1 MVHFSQSLM
10 PDVPLATSLP
20 TTFTFHPNNQI
31 DDQSSLQQQSLPTST
46 QSQLNSSLSNQQQ
59 RSSPNDDRAT
69 NINHQTHTNDY
80 ETRLR
85 CPNCETWVVNLSD
98 HLRKTHRIA
107 SPVDRKPLLRMAR
120 LEKRRMTESAN
131 NSSSSSSTTTI
142 LKVQST
148 STLVDNGLSTPHAN
162 THEIENLLFKH
173 EHDANTLSNQQFS
186 VTIPE
191 NILLNQQMTNSIA
204 QYSSSNKRQRTLDD
218 HLEHTSNGPL
228 SPNKKTRI
236 GILDPTKLSQTT
248 HLPSNK
254 SNKKNRNKPQQQQQQ
269 QQSQPQ
275 TIIKT
280 AASGIFPQQQLPQ
293 TVTIQNIDESSDDLS
308 KVLQMMG
315 NEMNF
320 LNQHLQTTS
329 ILLQKQ
335 LDLAR
340 DSLHACSVQFARNYF
355 YYLSYN

>member
-31 DDQSSLQQQSLPTST
+31 DDQSILQQQSLPSSS
-46 QSQLNSSLSNQQQ
+46 QSQLNSSSSSNHQQSLS
-59 RSSPNDDRAT
+59 NDDRNT
-69 NINHQTHTNDY
+69 NTQTHTNDY

-131 NSSSSSSTTTI
+131 NSSPSTTAI
-142 LKVQST
+142 LKAPPT
-148 STLVDNGLSTPHAN
+148 STLVVNGLSTSHTN
-162 THEIENLLFKH
+162 EIENLLFKH
-173 EHDANTLSNQQFS
+173 EHDTITLSYQQYS
-186 VTIPE
+186 VTFPE
-191 NILLNQQMTNSIA
+191 NILLNQQMTNSIP
-204 QYSSSNKRQRTLDD
+204 QYTSSIKRQRSLDD
-218 HLEHTSNGPL
+218 HLEHTTNGPL
-228 SPNKKTRI
+228 SPNKKSRI
-236 GILDPTKLSQTT
+236 GVVDGTKLPQPAHSS
-248 HLPSNK
+248 SNK
-254 SNKKNRNKPQQQQQQ
+254 SSKKNRNKQQQQQQ
-269 QQSQPQ
+269 QQQPQ
-275 TIIKT
+275 TIIRT
-280 AASGIFPQQQLPQ
+280 AASGIFPQQQSQQ
-293 TVTIQNIDESSDDLS
+293 TVTLQNIDESSDDLS

-340 DSLHACSVQFARNYF
+340 DSLHACSVQFAHLKRMIQQQI
-355 YYLSYN
+355 

>member
-20 TTFTFHPNNQI
+20 TTFTFQPSNNNNQI
-31 DDQSSLQQQSLPTST
+31 DDQSTLQQQSVASSS
-46 QSQLNSSLSNQQQ
+46 QSQLNSSNQQQ
-59 RSSPNDDRAT
+59 RSSSNDESNT
-69 NINHQTHTNDY
+69 NNQTHPNDY

-85 CPNCETWVVNLSD
+85 CPNCDTWVVNLSD

-131 NSSSSSSTTTI
+131 NTSTINRRTSSTLI
-142 LKVQST
+142 V
-148 STLVDNGLSTPHAN
+148 NGLQSSHTN
-162 THEIENLLFKH
+162 TNNEIENLLFKQ
-173 EHDANTLSNQQFS
+173 EQDSNPQFS
-186 VTIPE
+186 VTLPE
-191 NILLNQQMTNSIA
+191 NILLNHQITNSIGHFT
-204 QYSSSNKRQRTLDD
+204 SPTSNKRIRSSDD
-218 HLEHTSNGPL
+218 HTGQTINGPL
-228 SPNKKTRI
+228 SPNKKNR
-236 GILDPTKLSQTT
+236 LDIIDTTKLVQTS
-248 HLPSNK
+248 HSSSSSK
-254 SNKKNRNKPQQQQQQ
+254 SSKKNRNKQQQQQ

-280 AASGIFPQQQLPQ
+280 AASGIFPQQAVAMQHME
-293 TVTIQNIDESSDDLS
+293 ESSDDLS

-340 DSLHACSVQFARNYF
+340 DSLHACSVQFAHLKRMIQQQI
-355 YYLSYN
+355 